1 MYVKNLPRFF
11 NLPRLFAS
19 FLTIAFLI
27 GTVFVAAGI
36 IH

>member
-1 MYVKNLPRFF
+1 MYVKNLPKI
-11 NLPRLFAS
+11 FAA

-36 IH
+36 IQ